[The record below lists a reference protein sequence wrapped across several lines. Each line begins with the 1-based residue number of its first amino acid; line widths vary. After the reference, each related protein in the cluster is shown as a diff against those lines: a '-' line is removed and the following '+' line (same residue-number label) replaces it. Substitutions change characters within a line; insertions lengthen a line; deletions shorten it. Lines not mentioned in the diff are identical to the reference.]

1 MRNIKISKTETDLV
15 TTNRDGLLKE
25 LKILHFFF
33 FFPSK
38 HRMLER
44 TKRDLLSL
52 AAVGL
57 QNKF

>member
-25 LKILHFFF
+25 LKILLFFF
-33 FFPSK
+33 FFSK

>member
-25 LKILHFFF
+25 LKILLFFF
-33 FFPSK
+33 FFFSK

>member
-25 LKILHFFF
+25 LKILLFFF
-33 FFPSK
+33 SK